1 VVILLKKLLVLAIF
15 VLVGTSFINFAMA
28 SDPLDP
34 DEKWEDHD
42 NDGLLD
48 SDEYQYGAD
57 PNNADSDNDGIKD
70 GWEVEYGMNP
80 ADPTDAHLDF
90 DYLESD
96 VGNRGEIEATFSEV
110 KYPYNV
116 WPSDGVTQV
125 AADMHYDNYEEY
137 YRMTDHGVD
146 NNGNLIKVPLHI
158 ARTNPIEADT
168 DADEHLDPDDVIPK
182 TFHSDGAY
190 IKYLVESGDYDP
202 QNPHFIPGT
211 SENNQKL
218 AAEISIGELNSPKVI
233 IIEINLFE
241 AVII

>member
-1 VVILLKKLLVLAIF
+1 VVILLKKLLVLVIF

-34 DEKWEDHD
+34 DDSEVDTD
-42 NDGLLD
+42 NDGLMNWE
-48 SDEYQYGAD
+48 EYLNGSD
-57 PNNADSDNDGIKD
+57 PNNADSDNDGIHD
-70 GWEVEYGMNP
+70 GWEVYYGMDP
-80 ADPTDAHLDF
+80 SDPTDAHLDF

-96 VGNRGEIEATFSEV
+96 TSDKREIDASFSEV
-110 KYPYNV
+110 KYSYNV

-125 AADMHYDNYEEY
+125 ASDMHYDNYEEY

-146 NNGNLIKVPLHI
+146 IYGNLIKVPLHI

-168 DADEHLDPDDVIPK
+168 DADDHLDPDDVIP
-182 TFHSDGAY
+182 TMFHRDGAY
-190 IKYLVESGDYDP
+190 IKYQVESGDHDP

-211 SENNQKL
+211 SEYNQRL
-218 AAEISIGELNSPKVI
+218 TAEYSLDELHRQELEF
-233 IIEINLFE
+233 IEINLIE